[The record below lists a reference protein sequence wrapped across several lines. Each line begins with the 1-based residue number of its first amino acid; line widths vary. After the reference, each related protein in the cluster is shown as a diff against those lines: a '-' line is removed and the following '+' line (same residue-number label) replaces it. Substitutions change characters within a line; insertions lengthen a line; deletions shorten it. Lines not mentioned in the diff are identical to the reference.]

1 MMNNS
6 LHLLV
11 VDDDQRICLLLKKF
25 LSKSGY
31 RVTVAYG
38 ASQARQLIKSFK
50 FDLFVCDVMMPGEDG
65 VSFIM
70 FVRETMS
77 VPIVLLTAKS
87 DTSDRISGLNAG
99 ADDYISKPFDPQELL
114 LRIKA
119 V

>member
-1 MMNNS
+1 MSDSDEWREVKGKFEMMNNS

-50 FDLFVCDVMMPGEDG
+50 FVE
-65 VSFIM
+65 
-70 FVRETMS
+70 
-77 VPIVLLTAKS
+77 
-87 DTSDRISGLNAG
+87 NN
-99 ADDYISKPFDPQELL
+99 
-114 LRIKA
+114 
-119 V
+119 